1 MCRAFATTASVTG
14 SRWLRIKE
22 VDRAAFILT
31 PSDDTSPAKRAIA
44 GRDDRVTVLSGP
56 VVAIQDHPVTGVPCL
71 VRSGRVGEQ
80 GGVAARASACVQNR
94 EPCLTRGIEPPRGNP
109 LKFTCS
115 GSRAIFTID
124 VEKLRHAR
132 SVATSDRHTYASQPV
147 GQGIPDS
154 RKSLGAEPWNGRKAS
169 VMSCRFKIGERL
181 EPQLLME
188 PIRKDS
194 ANTGHRG
201 KQPNGIGFPP

>member
-1 MCRAFATTASVTG
+1 MCRTVEAAGSVTG

-31 PSDDTSPAKRAIA
+31 PCDDASPAKRAIA
-44 GRDDRVTVLSGP
+44 GRDDRVTVLSRP
-56 VVAIQDHPVTGVPCL
+56 VVAIQDHPVTGVPRL

-94 EPCLTRGIEPPRGNP
+94 EPCLTRRIEPPRGNP
-109 LKFTCS
+109 LKFACS

-132 SVATSDRHTYASQPV
+132 RVTTSDWHTHASQPV
-147 GQGIPDS
+147 GQGVPDS
-154 RKSLGAEPWNGRKAS
+154 RKSLGAEPCDGCKAT

-181 EPQLLME
+181 ESQLLVE

-194 ANTGHRG
+194 ANTGHGG
-201 KQPNGIGFPP
+201 KQPNGISFPP

>member
-1 MCRAFATTASVTG
+1 MCRAVATAGSVTG

-31 PSDDTSPAKRAIA
+31 PSDDTPPAKRAIA
-44 GRDDRVTVLSGP
+44 GCDDSVTVLSGP
-56 VVAIQDHPVTGVPCL
+56 VVAIQDHPVTGIPRF
-71 VRSGRVGEQ
+71 VRSGGVREQ

-109 LKFTCS
+109 LKFACS
-115 GSRAIFTID
+115 GFLAIFTID

-132 SVATSDRHTYASQPV
+132 SVATSDRHTHPSQPV
-147 GQGIPDS
+147 GEGIADS
-154 RKSLGAEPWNGRKAS
+154 RKSLGAEPCKGRKAS

-181 EPQLLME
+181 ESQLLVE

-194 ANTGHRG
+194 ANPGHRG
-201 KQPNGIGFPP
+201 KQPNGISVPP

>member
-1 MCRAFATTASVTG
+1 MCRAFATAGSVAG

-22 VDRAAFILT
+22 VERAAVILT
-31 PSDDTSPAKRAIA
+31 PSDDTSPVKRAIA
-44 GRDDRVTVLSGP
+44 GRDDRVAVLSGP
-56 VVAIQDHPVTGVPCL
+56 VVAIQDHPVTGIPRL
-71 VRSGRVGEQ
+71 VRSGGVGEQ

-109 LKFTCS
+109 LKFACR

-124 VEKLRHAR
+124 VEQLRHAR
-132 SVATSDRHTYASQPV
+132 SVTTSDRHTHASQPV

-154 RKSLGAEPWNGRKAS
+154 RESLGAEPCKGRKAA

-181 EPQLLME
+181 ESQLLVE

-194 ANTGHRG
+194 ANTWHRG
-201 KQPNGIGFPP
+201 KQPNGISVPP